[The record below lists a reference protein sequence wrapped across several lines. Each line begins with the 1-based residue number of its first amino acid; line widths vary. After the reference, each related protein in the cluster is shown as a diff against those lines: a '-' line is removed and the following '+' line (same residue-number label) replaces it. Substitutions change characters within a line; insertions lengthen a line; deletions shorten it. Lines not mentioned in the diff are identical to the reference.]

1 MAIAQYTPVPCEIQR
16 AVRLASRPVML
27 YFSLFEIRISPTQ
40 APMPANTSRPLR
52 TIEFAITTDRGVVRT
67 ENQDAAGTFPDG
79 PLDPSSPGEQLF
91 VVADGMGGHNA
102 GREASALALK
112 TIGETFLAGTPSAD
126 PGAFLRHALEIAN
139 LRIHDRGLADP
150 GHRGMGTTCTAL
162 LLAGDRSLIA
172 HVGDS
177 RAYAVRNSAIAQLT
191 EDHTRVGELVRAG
204 IITSAQ
210 AREHPERSFLN
221 RALGARPAVT
231 VDIVEGPPLAEPCTL
246 VLCSDGLYTHVDDE
260 EIRTAVTAHAPD
272 EAARELT
279 ALAIRRGGFDNI
291 TVLIVRVSV
300 TRRQRPTPRRKPPH
314 RKSGR

>member
-1 MAIAQYTPVPCEIQR
+1 
-16 AVRLASRPVML
+16 ML

-40 APMPANTSRPLR
+40 AAMPARTSRPLR
-52 TIEFAITTDRGVVRT
+52 TIEFAISTDRGVVRT
-67 ENQDAAGTFPDG
+67 ENQDAAGKFPDG
-79 PLDPSSPGEQLF
+79 PFDPSSPGEQLF

-112 TIGETFLAGTPSAD
+112 TIGETFLAGTPSAN
-126 PGAFLRHALEIAN
+126 PAALLRHALETAN
-139 LRIHDRGLADP
+139 LRIHDRGLADAS
-150 GHRGMGTTCTAL
+150 HRGMGTTCTAL

-177 RAYAVRNSAIAQLT
+177 RAYAVRDSAIAQLT

-231 VDIVEGPPLAEPCTL
+231 VDIVEGPPLAEPCTI

-272 EAARELT
+272 EAAREVT
-279 ALAIRRGGFDNI
+279 ALAIRRGGLDNI
-291 TVLIVRVSV
+291 TVIIVRVSV
-300 TRRQRPTPRRKPPH
+300 RQRQRPTSRREPAHRKP
-314 RKSGR
+314 GR